1 MIRNVFFTALLAGA
15 VATAGAAASSDVAG
29 PTLVVGKGTV
39 MVSNGSQFVTAK
51 PGQVLKPG
59 DRVMVLQGASA
70 TVNYGNG
77 RASALPPGSLSDIGS
92 MTAVAAAG
100 SKKIGPIYAQ
110 AVGDRDD
117 RACRDKDGHV
127 IRDSNGRPV
136 TNCRCRD
143 NDEHDS
149 NRLDSDGHERK
160 CGGYYSGEEHLYAI
174 VGAAAVIG
182 AIGIGL
188 GNMDISNDHPI
199 SAP

>member
-1 MIRNVFFTALLAGA
+1 MIQKLLIAAMLAGA
-15 VATAGAAASSDVAG
+15 VATAGAATQSSDVVG

-92 MTAVAAAG
+92 MTAVTAG
-100 SKKIGPIYAQ
+100 TNKKIGPMYAQ
-110 AVGDRDD
+110 AVGDADEHH
-117 RACRDKDGHV
+117 CRDSEGH
-127 IRDSNGRPV
+127 PL
-136 TNCRCRD
+136 
-143 NDEHDS
+143 
-149 NRLDSDGHERK
+149 LDSDGHERK
-160 CGGYYSGEEHLYAI
+160 CGGYYTGEEHLYA
-174 VGAAAVIG
+174 VAGTVAVIALVAVG
-182 AIGIGL
+182 LSSL
-188 GNMDISNDHPI
+188 GNSQDHENPI